1 MVGRVR
7 GVSLKLSIRVTTRR
21 VHSSYDCCALYH
33 DDCMAT
39 AGGSWKKM
47 CRHKVR
53 VSPVKRGQFSST
65 HKLAPLPVS
74 RRSAEYTSYVY
85 DCSWLVLCANVSLQ
99 ALGCGHACAVKSY
112 AMNPGR

>member
-1 MVGRVR
+1 
-7 GVSLKLSIRVTTRR
+7 LKLSIHITTRR
-21 VHSSYDCCALYH
+21 VHSSYDCYRLYH

-65 HKLAPLPVS
+65 HKLAPLLVS
-74 RRSAEYTSYVY
+74 RRSAEYTPYVY
-85 DCSWLVLCANVSLQ
+85 DYRRLVSCADVSLQ
-99 ALGCGHACAVKSY
+99 ALGCGHACAVKSHT
-112 AMNPGR
+112 MNPGS